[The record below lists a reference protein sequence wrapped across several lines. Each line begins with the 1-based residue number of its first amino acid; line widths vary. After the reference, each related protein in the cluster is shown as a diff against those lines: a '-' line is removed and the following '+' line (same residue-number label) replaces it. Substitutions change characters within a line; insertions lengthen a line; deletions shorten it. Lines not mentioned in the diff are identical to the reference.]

1 MRILLAIVMLAVA
14 SSVNAE
20 PSYSDT
26 YGTLVDTHGNISLPG
41 DLQRRW
47 EFLGTWSIAGKELS
61 TVAALHNVY
70 IQPDAVTQYRKTGQF
85 PDGTVIVKELIKTA
99 TSAMTTGT

>member
-1 MRILLAIVMLAVA
+1 MPPNLTFRAIVFDL
-14 SSVNAE
+14 
-20 PSYSDT
+20 D
-26 YGTLVDTHGNISLPG
+26 GTLVDTHGNISLPG

-99 TSAMTTGT
+99 TGAMTTGT